1 MSNDNLRQEISLY
14 EIKLRNNE
22 NIKSMR
28 SIAAPEMDGYM
39 SVRESE
45 IT

>member
-14 EIKLRNNE
+14 EIKLRNND

-28 SIAAPEMDGYM
+28 SIIAPEIDGYV
-39 SVRESE
+39 SVR
-45 IT
+45 